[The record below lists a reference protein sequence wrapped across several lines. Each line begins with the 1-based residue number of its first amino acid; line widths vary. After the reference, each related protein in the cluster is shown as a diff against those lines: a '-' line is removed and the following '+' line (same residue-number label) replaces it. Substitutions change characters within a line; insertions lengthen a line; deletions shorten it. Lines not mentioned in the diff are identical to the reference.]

1 MTEIE
6 HRVETTARTPRY
18 STTSF
23 SEEELTAGRHREF
36 IGGNW
41 DTHGRA
47 QLDFL
52 VEHGLQ
58 PSHRFL
64 DVGCGALRA
73 GRHLVDYLEPG
84 HYYGIDAN
92 LELIQAGYD
101 RELTDAQRSRLPSA
115 NLRANDR
122 FDGDFGVSYDV
133 AIAQSV
139 FTHVSLNHVRLCLYR
154 VAQVMRPGGTFY
166 VTFNEEPAS
175 RPVDTIIPGR
185 TKPRMTERN
194 VFWYY
199 REDLRWASTIA
210 PWQFRYIGDWSHPH
224 GQMMVELTR
233 LEDGATARQASAA
246 DRARAALSG
255 VRQTSPQGLPRRL
268 RRTAGRGL
276 RRVARRLDR

>member
-6 HRVETTARTPRY
+6 RRVETKARTPRY
-18 STTSF
+18 SKATF
-23 SEEELTAGRHREF
+23 SEEQLARGWHREF

-41 DTHGRA
+41 DSHGRA

-58 PSHRFL
+58 PSDRFL

-92 LELIQAGYD
+92 VELIQAGYD
-101 RELTDAQRSRLPSA
+101 RELTDEQRSRLPSA

-122 FDGDFGVSYDV
+122 FDGDFGVAYDM

-139 FTHVSLNHVRLCLYR
+139 FTHVSLNHIRLCLYR
-154 VAQVMRPGGTFY
+154 VSRVMRPGGTFY
-166 VTFNEEPAS
+166 VTFFEEPAG
-175 RPVDTIIPGR
+175 RPVDAIIPGSN
-185 TKPRMTERN
+185 KEKLTERN

-199 REDLRWASTIA
+199 REDLRWASSIA
-210 PWQFRYIGDWSHPH
+210 PWQFRYIGDWGHPK
-224 GQMMVELTR
+224 GQKMVEFTR
-233 LEDGATARQASAA
+233 LEDGAASRQASPAE
-246 DRARAALSG
+246 RARAALTAVGHSAG
-255 VRQTSPQGLPRRL
+255 RGTPRQL
-268 RRTAGRGL
+268 RRTASRGL
-276 RRVARRLDR
+276 RRVARRLER